1 MQKIPLLFKTDI
13 QRKYVIPELN
23 PAAAWVLE
31 EPSIA
36 HRKYDGTC
44 LMRDTEDWWSR
55 RSTKEPAKVKNFRPV
70 VFDSLTGKHFG
81 WEPISQSPFFK
92 FWQEAIGQRPLD
104 CDIIDMRESAYEFGT
119 YELLGPKIN
128 GNPEKLKRHRLMPH
142 AHAQQ
147 LGDIQHLELDLVEDV
162 EVAYAELKR
171 ALFYL
176 PVEGVVFKDRKMQRF
191 AKLRRKDFDYTE
203 EERAKGIQESIRSQR
218 EAMSKMLAGADNDW
232 SASGIQLPQ
241 QGRNSNLR
249 GLQDGGNL

>member
-1 MQKIPLLFKTDI
+1 MQKIPLLFKTNE
-13 QRKYVIPELN
+13 QRKYVIPEVN
-23 PAAAWVLE
+23 EKAGWVFE
-31 EPSIA
+31 EPTIA

-55 RSTKEPAKVKNFRPV
+55 RSTKEPAEVKNFRLV
-70 VFDSLTGKHFG
+70 EFDANTGKHFG

-92 FWQEAIGQRPLD
+92 FWQEAIGQQPLD
-104 CDIIDMRESAYEFGT
+104 CDFLNMRDGAYELGT
-119 YELLGPKIN
+119 YELIGPKVN

-171 ALFYL
+171 TLFYL
-176 PVEGVVFKDRKMQRF
+176 PVEGVVFKDRKQQRF

-203 EERAKGIQESIRSQR
+203 EERAQAIQESRRSQR

-232 SASGIQLPQ
+232 STSGVQLTQ
-241 QGRNSNLR
+241 QGRNTNMR
-249 GLQDGGNL
+249 GLQNGGNL

>member
-1 MQKIPLLFKTDI
+1 MHKIPLLFKTDE
-13 QRKYVIPELN
+13 QRKYVIPEVN
-23 PAAAWVLE
+23 RGAEWVFE
-31 EPSIA
+31 EPTIA

-70 VFDSLTGKHFG
+70 VFDAITGKHFG

-92 FWQEAIGQRPLD
+92 FWQEAIGQQPLD
-104 CDIIDMRESAYEFGT
+104 CDFLNMRDGAYELGT

-142 AHAQQ
+142 KNAQQ

-171 ALFYL
+171 TLFYL
-176 PVEGVVFKDRKMQRF
+176 PVEGVVFKNREMTKF

-203 EERAKGIQESIRSQR
+203 EERAQSIQESQQR
-218 EAMSKMLAGADNDW
+218 QRTSLSTMLAGADHDW
-232 SASGIQLPQ
+232 TTSGIQFPQ
-241 QGRNSNLR
+241 QGRNPNLR